1 MGIMSAPA
9 LPNRFWMV
17 IPSGEVKPNPFSYN
31 YSMKT
36 SFTTAPLSSYL
47 AAIGLLRIVGEQ
59 LDPGAQG
66 FWRSGCFHLESDV
79 GVDRIAEF
87 LGREY
92 RPSPYITPWNKDS
105 GFPVGSPAKEFRDLN
120 EPRFE
125 ELRRIVDSAA
135 ALIPQFTTAGSNESN
150 AKAILLEA
158 LDRAGNSD
166 AWSAWLGT
174 CAVSFRNKK
183 GELGARFPALLGST
197 GGAFGRADFGIKFV
211 KALQAAQPEHFIAAI
226 LGSDQPNRMIKA
238 GDSLIYDPASRCD
251 GQQGY
256 GVATQN
262 TQQSRDGK
270 ANPAILIL
278 LAEGMALFEGYAM
291 TTAPDGEAS
300 DGSQHAAF
308 TLAVEH
314 NSSGHPSS
322 SWLENDGNQS
332 EELWCPLWDEPCH
345 YSDVRDALRRIALLP
360 LPRQLRTGTDLALFA
375 SRLGRRLNLSGF
387 ARYCFPARIGQGTKI
402 PSLIEVFP
410 LGEAQAD
417 RSDALAGVVKLASM
431 LRSHA
436 KNKAIPSSYRH
447 AAERVEAQVEV
458 VAGGGGSYAELLR
471 RLLGWRRQEEIS
483 QLERKPTEKTAKSLW
498 LSFQFG
504 SRSLPPQWFSLL
516 ERELDGPEWRL
527 ALALGTGQVLPTHL
541 RRPTRSSGSK
551 PNDKTT
557 RDQRQN
563 LLLTTRATG
572 RPYAGLADVMLLL
585 EGRVDDELVDD
596 LALGVAWIERRGL
609 PKLPPPETQ
618 LPWLPPDYL
627 AGLLLNQWHFDAHSP
642 VDGDR
647 ARWRELLLTG
657 RPEEAME
664 VALHRLRVTE
674 VVSWP
679 WPAIT
684 ASDPVR
690 LLRAVEV
697 PVHPRTLRRAKAGG

>member
-1 MGIMSAPA
+1 
-9 LPNRFWMV
+9 
-17 IPSGEVKPNPFSYN
+17 
-31 YSMKT
+31 MKT
-36 SFTTAPLSSYL
+36 EFTTAPLSSYL

-59 LDPGAQG
+59 LDSGAQG
-66 FWRSGCFHLESDV
+66 FWRGGQLHLETDTSIE
-79 GVDRIAEF
+79 RIAEF
-87 LGREY
+87 LAHEY
-92 RPSPYITPWNKDS
+92 KPSPCITPWNKDS
-105 GFPVGSPAKEFRDLN
+105 GFPKGTPAKEFRNLN
-120 EPRFE
+120 GPRFE
-125 ELRRIVDSAA
+125 EIRRIVDTAA
-135 ALIPQFTTAGSNESN
+135 ALMPHFAPAGSNENN
-150 AKAILLEA
+150 AKASLLEA
-158 LDRAGNSD
+158 LDRTGDSD

-174 CAVSFRNKK
+174 CAVTFYNKK
-183 GELGARFPALLGST
+183 GELVARFPAILGGT
-197 GGAFGRADFGIKFV
+197 GGAFGRADFGLKFV
-211 KALQAAQPEHFIAAI
+211 KALQVAQPEHFIAAI
-226 LGSDQPNRMIKA
+226 LGSDQPDRMIKD
-238 GDSLIYDPASRCD
+238 GDSLIYDTASRCD

-256 GVATQN
+256 GVATQD
-262 TQQSRDGK
+262 TQTSKDGK

-291 TTAPDGEAS
+291 RTAPDGEAS

-410 LGEAQAD
+410 LIDAQPD
-417 RSDALAGVVKLASM
+417 RTDALAGVVQLASR

-436 KNKAIPSSYRH
+436 KNKNIPSSYRH
-447 AAERVEAQVEV
+447 AAERVVAEVEV
-458 VAGGGGSYAELLR
+458 VAGGSGSYAELLR
-471 RLLGWRRQEEIS
+471 RLLTWRRQEEVS
-483 QLERKPTEKTAKSLW
+483 QVERKPTEKTARSLW

-504 SRSLPPQWFSLL
+504 ARPRPLPPEWFSLL

-527 ALALGTGQVLPTHL
+527 ALAIGTGHDLPSHL
-541 RRPTRSSGSK
+541 RRGMRTSGNK

-557 RDQRQN
+557 NEQRQKQTLN
-563 LLLTTRATG
+563 KLVTG
-572 RPYAGLADVMLLL
+572 RPYAGLADVLLLL

-596 LALGVAWIERRGL
+596 LSLGIAWIERRGL
-609 PKLPPPETQ
+609 PKLPPPETRT
-618 LPWLPPDYL
+618 PWLPPDYL
-627 AGLLLNQWHFDAHSP
+627 AGVLLNQWHFESHSP
-642 VDGDR
+642 VEGDR
-647 ARWRELLLTG
+647 ARWRELLLAG

-664 VALHRLRVTE
+664 VALHRLRVAE

-679 WPAIT
+679 WPAIA
-684 ASDPVR
+684 ASDPHR

-697 PVHPRTLRRAKAGG
+697 PVHPMTLGRAKAGG